1 MLDNFS
7 KFPLCL
13 LPTMCWGKQA
23 TPSCQVIPQMLQDLS
38 PPELFC
44 AETPPTPNRPSRE
57 ATLAR
62 SSSSSFPREG
72 ISSLIDIIFRT
83 GKACTSTNS
92 LKTLNKNCRKL
103 LEKRIMLCRLSLL
116 NLHSPFQLWPD
127 GDDLGHH

>member
-23 TPSCQVIPQMLQDLS
+23 TPSCQVIPQILQDLS
-38 PPELFC
+38 APELFC

-83 GKACTSTNS
+83 GKDCTNS
-92 LKTLNKNCRKL
+92 LKTWYKNCQKL
-103 LEKRIMLCRLSLL
+103 LEKWIMLCRLSL
-116 NLHSPFQLWPD
+116 LHSPFQLWPD
-127 GDDLGHH
+127 GDDLGQH